1 MPKEVA
7 MQRIAPTRQ
16 RVPDFVALY
25 DRFKKLG
32 KGPQAELRRVAAL
45 DRVADLP
52 AYYRWLGGLQPSQY
66 LERIAFLMPFASHNA
81 KAESLGRQLFKRQ
94 VSEIRLF
101 QMLRSEPPVDIE
113 HLRRLLRYLDEP
125 GLNWHQFG
133 RTMYYWELGSKRDI
147 LQQYFTADT
156 AFTISEPTEGASDE

>member
-1 MPKEVA
+1 
-7 MQRIAPTRQ
+7 MQRIAPARQ
-16 RVPDFVALY
+16 RGPDFVALY
-25 DRFKKLG
+25 NRFKKLG

-52 AYYRWLGGLQPSQY
+52 AYYRWLGGVPPSPR

-81 KAESLGRQLFKRQ
+81 AAESLGRQLFKKQ
-94 VSEIRLF
+94 VREIRLF

-113 HLRRLLRYLDEP
+113 HLRRLLRYLQEP
-125 GLNWHQFG
+125 ELDWQQFG
-133 RTMYYWELGSKRDI
+133 RTMYFWGSRTKRDI

-156 AFTISEPTEGASDE
+156 TSATSEPTKEASDE